1 MAIVADVMTPN
12 PESVGDEA
20 TLQKVAGMMR
30 DGDYGVVP
38 VVGADGALVGIV
50 TDRDMVI
57 SALADGLGPETPV
70 SRCMTANPDTVPKD
84 ITLEQAAM
92 LMAQRQIRRLPVVDS
107 GRLIGMLSLADIATS
122 AAPDK
127 EKGDV
132 LAEISTDDTSPR
144 ETNTYSG

>member
-1 MAIVADVMTPN
+1 MAIVADAMTPN
-12 PESVGDEA
+12 PESVEEEA

-38 VVGADGALVGIV
+38 VVDGNGALIGIV

-84 ITLEQAAM
+84 ITLEQAAA
-92 LMAQRQIRRLPVVDS
+92 LMSRQQIRRLPVVDS
-107 GRLIGMLSLADIATS
+107 GRLIGMLSLADLATS
-122 AAPDK
+122 AAPK
-127 EKGDV
+127 EEKAQV
-132 LAEISTDDTSPR
+132 LEEVSTESQDMQTS
-144 ETNTYSG
+144 NTYAG